1 MVVSCAETEE
11 KDGRHTLRRWELAL
25 LLGVALAALAGGAL
39 GAEQSALA
47 DKVIRLH
54 VIANSDDP
62 ADQALKLQVRDRILS
77 EAGDLFEQGLT
88 REEAEAAITARLG
101 DLAAAGAET
110 VGRPG
115 TTTRSPPPWKR
126 TCGFPPRSMRTS
138 PCPPGVHR
146 PAHRHRRGRRTEL
159 VVRGVSA
166 PVPGLGFRDHGGDR
180 RFGRVQR
187 GRNIPHHRRKRGV
200 CGQIQGHGAVG
211 PVLCLGGEPIKQLR
225 QRRSIALPLLF
236 AL

>member
-1 MVVSCAETEE
+1 MLKRKK

-110 VGRPG
+110 VGEAGYDYPV
-115 TTTRSPPPWKR
+115 TASLEEDVW
-126 TCGFPPRSMRTS
+126 FPTKEYEDFAL
-138 PCPPGVHR
+138 
-146 PAHRHRRGRRTEL
+146 PAGEYTALRIVIGE
-159 VVRGVSA
+159 GGGQNWWCSQ
-166 PVPGLGFRDHGGDR
+166 RDHGGDR
-180 RFGRVQR
+180 RFGRVQ
-187 GRNIPHHRRKRGV
+187 
-200 CGQIQGHGAVG
+200 
-211 PVLCLGGEPIKQLR
+211 
-225 QRRSIALPLLF
+225 
-236 AL
+236 